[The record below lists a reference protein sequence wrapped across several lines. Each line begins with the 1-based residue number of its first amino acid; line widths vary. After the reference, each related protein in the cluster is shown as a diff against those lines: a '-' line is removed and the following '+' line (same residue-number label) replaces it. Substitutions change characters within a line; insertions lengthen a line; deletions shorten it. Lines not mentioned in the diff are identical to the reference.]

1 MNKTRIEKIFLI
13 RSEYEE
19 IKISK
24 EILNATSINYLLELL
39 NYFPNKLIYFENC
52 TFKSEFKCKE
62 KKVNFIFKNCTFEG
76 NVRID
81 NLRCK
86 KLEFK
91 DCRFLDGGGIKN
103 RDGNKKL
110 IIETLI
116 FKPYELEGDFVIDIG
131 GFANSKGLI
140 DSNRGVIKRIEFENH
155 QKGDGRVFFV
165 GLTEKTEGDFRN
177 RILDKVIFEN
187 CDLRNCAFL
196 NSKVDKTEFRNI
208 KFDKTKNLAIERLFE
223 DRIEK
228 GSFIKCIGLLILFH
242 MFLFFPFFKGNDFL
256 SYIFWLIILGAF
268 LLFFIMMS
276 LSIDT
281 CYTKFLSGI
290 SIFLDPNNNSY
301 LNKHISTYDEKSILK
316 KFSKLRENK
325 KNNYTSIVESLRA
338 LKELYDQLA
347 INFLKTDKQLWGE
360 FMYSSKFYR
369 NIIEK
374 ENFIDVFPNR
384 FNHLINCYGR
394 RWFRTLWW
402 IIVIIFYFG
411 FLFTAILKP
420 NIDYISTTNTPYFL
434 IENATVNLKT
444 GRIDYNKS
452 SSFISSLHI
461 NGDWNQNKNNN
472 NNLYGYDN
480 RFNFNNLNTQ
490 YILKLKEG
498 YITGLCKSFSNILY
512 PLSFENK
519 KWFDNVTPKAFILS
533 IIESIILW
541 ILILALFRAL
551 WNVVLY

>member
-1 MNKTRIEKIFLI
+1 MEFIKNGVKMDNKFKEKILQ
-13 RSEYEE
+13 
-19 IKISK
+19 KI
-24 EILNATSINYLLELL
+24 LLL
-39 NYFPNKLIYFENC
+39 NYVEFSNENFDKEITEYLSHKLSNLNRK
-52 TFKSEFKCKE
+52 T
-62 KKVNFIFKNCTFEG
+62 KKIIFKNCIFEG
-76 NVRID
+76 NLRID
-81 NLRCK
+81 NIKCK
-86 KLEFK
+86 RLEFK

-103 RDGNKKL
+103 RDRNENL
-110 IIETLI
+110 EIETLI

-131 GFANSKGLI
+131 GFANSNGLI
-140 DSNRGVIKRIEFENH
+140 DSNRGVIKKIEFENH
-155 QKGDGRVFFV
+155 QKGDGRIFFV

-196 NSKVDKTEFRNI
+196 NSKVDKTEFRNV
-208 KFDKTKNLAIERLFE
+208 KFDKIENLTIERLFE

-228 GSFIKCIGLLILFH
+228 GSFIKCLFLLIVFQGLLFIITIKSDDLF
-242 MFLFFPFFKGNDFL
+242 
-256 SYIFWLIILGAF
+256 SYIFLLGILISF
-268 LLFFIMMS
+268 LLVFIIMS

-281 CYTKFLSGI
+281 CYTKFLSKI
-290 SIFLDPNNNSY
+290 SIFFDPYNNSY
-301 LNKHISTYDEKSILK
+301 LNKHISTDDEKLILK
-316 KFSKLRENK
+316 EFKKLRENK
-325 KNNYTSIVESLRA
+325 NNNYVSIVESLRV

-360 FMYSSKFYR
+360 FMYSSKFYK

-384 FNHLINCYGR
+384 FNHLVNGYGR
-394 RWFRTLWW
+394 RWFRALWW
-402 IIVIIFYFG
+402 IAVMIFYFG
-411 FLFTAILKP
+411 FLFTFVAKP
-420 NIDYISTTNTPYFL
+420 NIDYISTRNTPYFL
-434 IENATVNLKT
+434 IENAKFSLKN
-444 GRIDYNKS
+444 GKINYNS
-452 SSFISSLHI
+452 NSFIPSLYI
-461 NGDWNQNKNNN
+461 NGSWNKKFIND

-519 KWFDNVTPKAFILS
+519 KWFDNVTSKAFILS
-533 IIESIILW
+533 IVESIILW